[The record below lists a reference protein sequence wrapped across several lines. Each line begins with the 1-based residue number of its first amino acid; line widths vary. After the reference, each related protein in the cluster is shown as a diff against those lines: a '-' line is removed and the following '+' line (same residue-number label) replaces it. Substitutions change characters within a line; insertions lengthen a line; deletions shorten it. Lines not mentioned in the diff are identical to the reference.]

1 MLYSI
6 RLFLTEFVIP
16 CHPITGFSIRG
27 KQNLKEKRKEGCK
40 CTATIEK
47 AGYSSY
53 DMMEWLLA
61 VRVDFDTVLR
71 KVSHIIS
78 PQICCTTRS
87 NTWQFTLSGTQTTL
101 LCWRRL

>member
-27 KQNLKEKRKEGCK
+27 KQNLKEKEEGCK

-47 AGYSSY
+47 AGYIF
-53 DMMEWLLA
+53 L
-61 VRVDFDTVLR
+61 
-71 KVSHIIS
+71 I
-78 PQICCTTRS
+78 
-87 NTWQFTLSGTQTTL
+87 
-101 LCWRRL
+101 